1 MRPLVI
7 CRRKRKTPGAIR
19 RVSFKK
25 RSIGNEKEALENI
38 KDAIQEY
45 LKTVEDL
52 SKDQK
57 SRYVEVG

>member
-1 MRPLVI
+1 
-7 CRRKRKTPGAIR
+7 
-19 RVSFKK
+19 
-25 RSIGNEKEALENI
+25 LENI

-45 LKTVEDL
+45 LKTVEAL